1 MSDELGSSGEWT
13 ESFEQ
18 GGFAVI
24 CSVLSDGHL
33 GALIEGARELLQSE
47 DDAVLRQRQEVFG
60 VRDLIWRIPAVRAI
74 AWSPAVLEIAQA
86 ILGPRAFVVRGLYF
100 DKTLETNWNLPWHQ
114 DLTIAVDVRRD
125 VSGFGPW
132 TVKAGIPH
140 AHAPAELLA
149 RMPTIRLHL
158 DDCDLENGP
167 MRVLPG
173 SHAAGKLDA
182 AAIASWVAQAGERA
196 IDCVVRAGGAVVMR
210 PLILHSS
217 MSATRAG
224 HRRVIHL
231 EYAAEALPGG
241 LEWYESKD
249 RPVQVSTVASP
260 STVES

>member
-1 MSDELGSSGEWT
+1 MSDELGSSGEWM
-13 ESFEQ
+13 EAFERA
-18 GGFAVI
+18 GVAVI
-24 CSVLSDGHL
+24 PGVLSDGQIS
-33 GALIEGARELLQSE
+33 ALISVSQEFSVNRH
-47 DDAVLRQRQEVFG
+47 DAVLRQREEVYG
-60 VRDLIWRIPAVRAI
+60 VRDLIWRIPAIRGL

-100 DKTLETNWNLPWHQ
+100 DKTLQTNWNLPWHQ
-114 DLTIAVDVRRD
+114 DLTIAVQTRRD
-125 VSGFGPW
+125 VAGFGPW

-149 RMPTIRLHL
+149 RMLTIRLHL
-158 DDCDLENGP
+158 DDCSLENGP

-173 SHAAGKLDA
+173 SHSAGKLDA
-182 AAIASWVAQAGERA
+182 AATARWVAQAGERA
-196 IDCVVRAGGAVVMR
+196 IDLDVRGGGAVVMR

-217 MSATRAG
+217 ASATRGG

-241 LEWYESKD
+241 LEWYESAG
-249 RPVQVSTVASP
+249 RPLQVSTVASP